1 MVEEMVEVRQV
12 DGGGAGRGAFE
23 FPDLAFCRE
32 NTYSLNYLIG
42 ECTFRR
48 RIKSNLYYV
57 SVTSGSERS

>member
-1 MVEEMVEVRQV
+1 MVEEMVEARQV
-12 DGGGAGRGAFE
+12 DGGGAEWGAFE

-32 NTYSLNYLIG
+32 NTNSLNYLVG

-48 RIKSNLYYV
+48 RMKSNFYYV